1 MSDYWKACYRRY
13 KGDDQFHLIILEG
26 RLSIMTKKVKSYFVR
41 FIACILVISL
51 FMPIG
56 AHAATGETISPY
68 ASAYLASYTAYICA
82 MGDGDLEIWFEVLG
96 TGTWA
101 DIGVLTVFLY
111 ESTDNSNFYW
121 VKSFSFTDYPNMLWH
136 NNYICMDHVD
146 YEGVPG
152 RYYKAYI
159 EIWAGPE
166 DGGDVRYIW
175 TPVELCT

>member
-1 MSDYWKACYRRY
+1 MERKKSHFLVKLIAIA
-13 KGDDQFHLIILEG
+13 LII
-26 RLSIMTKKVKSYFVR
+26 
-41 FIACILVISL
+41 SL
-51 FMPIG
+51 CVPIG
-56 AHAATGETISPY
+56 AQAAMPETVQPM
-68 ASAYLASYTAYICA
+68 ASAYLADYTAYICA
-82 MGDGDLEIWFEVLG
+82 MGNGDLEIWWEV
-96 TGTWA
+96 TGTRTLA

-121 VKSFSFTDYPNMLWH
+121 VKSFRFTDYPNMLWH
-136 NNYICMDHVD
+136 DTYICVDHVD

-175 TPVELCT
+175 TPVERCI

>member
-1 MSDYWKACYRRY
+1 MERTKSRLLVKLIAIILIVSLCAPVGTQAAMPETVEPMASDY
-13 KGDDQFHLIILEG
+13 
-26 RLSIMTKKVKSYFVR
+26 
-41 FIACILVISL
+41 
-51 FMPIG
+51 
-56 AHAATGETISPY
+56 
-68 ASAYLASYTAYICA
+68 LADYTAYICA
-82 MGDGDLEIWFEVLG
+82 MGDGNLEIWFEVCG

-121 VKSFSFTDYPNMLWH
+121 VKSFRFTDYPNMLWH
-136 NNYICMDHVD
+136 DNYICMDHVD
-146 YEGVPG
+146 YDGVPG

>member
-1 MSDYWKACYRRY
+1 MERKKSRFLVKLIAMVLVVSLCAPIGIQAATPETVAPMASDYLMA
-13 KGDDQFHLIILEG
+13 
-26 RLSIMTKKVKSYFVR
+26 
-41 FIACILVISL
+41 
-51 FMPIG
+51 
-56 AHAATGETISPY
+56 
-68 ASAYLASYTAYICA
+68 YTAYICA
-82 MGDGDLEIWFEVLG
+82 MGDGNLEIWFEVTG
-96 TGTWA
+96 TRTWA

-121 VKSFSFTDYPNMLWH
+121 VKSFRFTDYPNMLWH
-136 NNYICMDHVD
+136 DNYICMDHVD